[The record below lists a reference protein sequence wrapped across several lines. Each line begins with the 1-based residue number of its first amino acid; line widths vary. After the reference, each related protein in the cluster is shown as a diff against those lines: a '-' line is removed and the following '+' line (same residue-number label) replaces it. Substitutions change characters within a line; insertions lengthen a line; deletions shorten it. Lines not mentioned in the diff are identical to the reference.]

1 MCWIHDQDLEN
12 SFEKHLWNSIQSVSL
27 QWPARISIL
36 ENYQDILDFVWFL
49 IYFHFSISISSHF
62 CFTFISWK
70 EWNLTP
76 SFMKNLTIRGGW
88 CALSNRSK
96 SVLFRL
102 SKILENSREISLLD
116 LEAFSFHFHFSISI
130 SSKKNSL
137 ALLEKSIFIS
147 LCTSR

>member
-1 MCWIHDQDLEN
+1 MTRILRILLKNTCG
-12 SFEKHLWNSIQSVSL
+12 IQSVSL

-96 SVLFRL
+96 SVFFRL